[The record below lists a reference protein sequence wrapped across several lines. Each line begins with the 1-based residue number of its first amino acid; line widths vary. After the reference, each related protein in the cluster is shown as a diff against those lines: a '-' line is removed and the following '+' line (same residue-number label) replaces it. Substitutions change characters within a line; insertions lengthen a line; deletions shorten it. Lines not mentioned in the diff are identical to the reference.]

1 MKTVSLL
8 VASLAVVISSSAPAI
23 ADTDLNKCSTTTYPA
38 HSAVQ
43 CWKPTA
49 ANYTECVKIL
59 TDKGWR
65 GPDTWWTCTNQKF
78 KS

>member
-1 MKTVSLL
+1 VKTVSLL
-8 VASLAVVISSSAPAI
+8 VASLAVVISSSAPAN
-23 ADTDLNKCSTTTYPA
+23 AVDPNKCSTTTYPA

>member
-1 MKTVSLL
+1 MKT
-8 VASLAVVISSSAPAI
+8 ASLFVAGLAVAILSIAPAN
-23 ADTDLNKCSTTTYPA
+23 ADLNKCSTTTYPVN
-38 HSAVQ
+38 SAVQ

-49 ANYTECVKIL
+49 ANYAECVKIL

>member
-1 MKTVSLL
+1 MKA
-8 VASLAVVISSSAPAI
+8 ASLFVAGLAVAILSIAPAN
-23 ADTDLNKCSTTTYPA
+23 AQSNKCSSTSYPA

-65 GPDTWWTCTNQKF
+65 ASDTWWTCTNQKF